1 MMKPKHVTLL
11 TALLLGSA
19 ALAATPKDTLVIQ
32 QASDTPTLDPTA
44 NYDTASSNMVENI
57 YETLWTYKG
66 NSLRAFTPLLATAVP
81 SFTNGGKTLTV
92 SLRKNV
98 KFQSGNAF
106 TCADAQYTFER
117 NLVTN
122 SAESGNWFLAEALTG
137 TQANANDDKSVT
149 WDKISKSVQCNAQG
163 QLVFTL
169 PKADPAFLA
178 KLAFSGQSIL
188 DKQWAIKQGE
198 WDGTEKTWKDWV
210 GKDLQG
216 SNLSKN
222 PSGTGAYQL
231 VSRDANAMLFKA
243 FAGYWGKKPAI
254 QNVIVQKIPELAAR
268 QQAFLRGDADLIEA
282 GSRANIEEQ
291 LKGKPGVV
299 VVDNLPNV
307 AATGIFMNENI
318 KTVDALGSGKLDG
331 NGIPANFFSDANL
344 RRGFAYSFNYA
355 QYIQDVQQ
363 GKGKQ
368 RTMLLP
374 DSFPGYDAKV
384 KTYSYDAA
392 KAKSYFQKA
401 WGGDVWK
408 NGFIL
413 NADYRAGSV
422 AAQTAMEI
430 LKKNVEALNPK
441 FKVNLKQKQWSDM
454 LNDSK
459 QGKEPMLIIGW
470 APDYADPD
478 NFMYTFYSSKGYY
491 FPRSNW
497 KDAAVDKWLDQAR
510 ATVNTAERNKLYSQV
525 ANRAYEQAPYLL
537 VPAGVNLFAVRDN
550 LVGAT
555 AANYNPMLGS
565 SSLFNG
571 SAWKDLSK
579 K

>member
-1 MMKPKHVTLL
+1 MKPSRVTLL
-11 TALLLGSA
+11 TALLLGSVAFA
-19 ALAATPKDTLVIQ
+19 ASPKDTLVIQ
-32 QASDTPTLDPTA
+32 EASDTPTLDPTA
-44 NYDTASSNMVENI
+44 NYDTGSSNVIENI

-66 NSLRAFTPLLATAVP
+66 SSLRDMEPVLATAMP
-81 SFTNGGKTLTV
+81 SFTNGGKTLV
-92 SLRKNV
+92 VNLRKGV
-98 KFQSGNAF
+98 KFHSGNTF
-106 TCADAQYTFER
+106 SCADAEYTFER

-122 SAESGNWFLAEALTG
+122 SAESGNWFLAESLLG
-137 TQANANDDKSVT
+137 SSANANDDKT
-149 WDKISKSVQCNAQG
+149 LTFAKIDKAVECNNQG

-210 GKDLQG
+210 GKDVQG

-222 PSGTGAYQL
+222 PSGTGAYML
-231 VSRDANAMLFKA
+231 VSRDANAILLKA
-243 FAGYWGKKPAI
+243 FPDYWGKQPAI
-254 QNVIVQKIPELAAR
+254 KNVILQKVPELAAR
-268 QQAFLRGDADLIEA
+268 QQAFLRGDADMIEA

-299 VVDNLPNV
+299 VVDNLPNTS
-307 AATGIFMNENI
+307 ATGIFMNENI
-318 KTVDALGSGKLDG
+318 KNGSALGSGKLDG

-344 RRGFAYSFNYA
+344 RRAFAYSFNYA
-355 QYIQDVQQ
+355 QYIKDVQQ

-374 DSFPGYDAKV
+374 DTFPGYDAKV
-384 KTYSYDAA
+384 NTYSYDPA
-392 KAKSYFQKA
+392 KAKAYFQKA
-401 WGGDVWK
+401 WGGQVWK
-408 NGFIL
+408 NGFVL
-413 NADYRAGSV
+413 NANYRAGSV

-441 FKVNLKQKQWSDM
+441 FKVNIQQKQWSEL

-459 QGKEPMLIIGW
+459 SGKEPMIIIGW

-478 NFMYTFYSSKGYY
+478 NFMYTFYSSNGYY
-491 FPRSNW
+491 YPRSNW
-497 KDAAVDKWLDQAR
+497 KDAAVDKWLEQAR
-510 ATVNTAERNKLYSQV
+510 TTTNAATRNKLYSQV
-525 ANRAYEQAPYLL
+525 GKRAYEQAPYLL
-537 VPAGVNLFAVRDN
+537 VPAGVGLYAVRDN

-555 AANYNPMLGS
+555 ADTYNPMLGS
-565 SSLFNG
+565 STLFTG
-571 SAWKDLSK
+571 TLWKDLSK